1 MNSYASS
8 RHKIMMEANDRDC
21 TVAMDMAIG
30 YLDGESLTVAKD
42 SQGEEQLIL
51 DKASYDPEAFRRKV
65 KRQCVIDQVSEA
77 VKMLAFM
84 IAYLVCGTLFF
95 SLTEKW
101 CNTAR

>member
-1 MNSYASS
+1 
-8 RHKIMMEANDRDC
+8 MMEANNRDC

-65 KRQCVIDQVSEA
+65 KRQCVIDQVSQA

-84 IAYLVCGTLFF
+84 IAYLACGTLFF